1 MKKCDFHKGLASLV
15 QAPRYATAI
24 FTNTCHIERIEHLI
38 QELPDVEFSILA
50 HTNFAPEIM
59 NLQSHLNVRLYP
71 YFNPM
76 NVKKVLE
83 KIDFYLDINH
93 EDEIA
98 NIIQEV
104 QQREI
109 PIFSFETTSH
119 DSSGYSHVYSPA
131 TVDQMIES
139 IRTLLESQKQSL

>member
-1 MKKCDFHKGLASLV
+1 
-15 QAPRYATAI
+15 
-24 FTNTCHIERIEHLI
+24 
-38 QELPDVEFSILA
+38 
-50 HTNFAPEIM
+50 
-59 NLQSHLNVRLYP
+59 
-71 YFNPM
+71 M

>member
-1 MKKCDFHKGLASLV
+1 
-15 QAPRYATAI
+15 
-24 FTNTCHIERIEHLI
+24 
-38 QELPDVEFSILA
+38 
-50 HTNFAPEIM
+50 
-59 NLQSHLNVRLYP
+59 
-71 YFNPM
+71 M

-109 PIFSFETTSH
+109 PIFAFETTSH
-119 DSSGYSHVYSPA
+119 DLSGYSHVYSPA
-131 TVDQMIES
+131 AVDQMIES

>member
-1 MKKCDFHKGLASLV
+1 MRPLFLPIRV
-15 QAPRYATAI
+15 
-24 FTNTCHIERIEHLI
+24 IEQIEHLI

-83 KIDFYLDINH
+83 KIDLL
-93 EDEIA
+93 
-98 NIIQEV
+98 
-104 QQREI
+104 
-109 PIFSFETTSH
+109 
-119 DSSGYSHVYSPA
+119 GY
-131 TVDQMIES
+131 
-139 IRTLLESQKQSL
+139 QS

>member
-1 MKKCDFHKGLASLV
+1 
-15 QAPRYATAI
+15 
-24 FTNTCHIERIEHLI
+24 
-38 QELPDVEFSILA
+38 
-50 HTNFAPEIM
+50 
-59 NLQSHLNVRLYP
+59 
-71 YFNPM
+71 M

-109 PIFSFETTSH
+109 PIFAFETTSH
-119 DSSGYSHVYSPA
+119 DLSGCSHVYSPA
-131 TVDQMIES
+131 AVDQMIES

>member
-1 MKKCDFHKGLASLV
+1 
-15 QAPRYATAI
+15 
-24 FTNTCHIERIEHLI
+24 
-38 QELPDVEFSILA
+38 
-50 HTNFAPEIM
+50 
-59 NLQSHLNVRLYP
+59 
-71 YFNPM
+71 M

-109 PIFSFETTSH
+109 PIFAFETTSH
-119 DSSGYSHVYSPA
+119 DSSGYSYVYSPA
-131 TVDQMIES
+131 AVGQMIES